1 MMATRRVG
9 IVNASLFRSDAT
21 LRQMRGVVFK
31 GERQVALEEF
41 PDPSPGAGEVVIQ
54 IKASGMCGSDM
65 APYREPLDTRR
76 ERIITGHEPCGVVA
90 AVGSGVAESLRGQ
103 RVLIH
108 HYKGCG
114 TCKHCRTG
122 YVQMCVHGSKVMGSS
137 MHGGNAPYLLAPAS
151 ALMPLPDELSFAEGA
166 AVACGT
172 GTAYAALKRL
182 NISGLDT
189 LAIFGQGPVGL
200 AATQFATVMGARVL
214 AVDPSPE
221 RRALATS
228 LGAQAVIDPDATLPV
243 EAIRELTHGEGADA
257 TLDCTGNSD
266 ARANCARAARA
277 WGRAC
282 FVGERGTASFD
293 MTPDVIHKQL
303 TMYGSWTF
311 STVLMAECARF
322 AVDRKV
328 PLRHVFTH
336 TFTLDQAPEAFRR
349 FESRV
354 MGKGVFLFD

>member
-1 MMATRRVG
+1 
-9 IVNASLFRSDAT
+9 
-21 LRQMRGVVFK
+21 MRGVVFK
-31 GERQVALEEF
+31 GERVVALEEF
-41 PDPSPGAGEVVIQ
+41 PDPTPGPGEAVIA

-65 APYREPLDTRR
+65 GPFRDPKPATAPS
-76 ERIITGHEPCGVVA
+76 IICGHEPCGVV
-90 AVGSGVAESLRGQ
+90 VDFGPGVITNIRKDQ

-108 HYKGCG
+108 HYQGCG
-114 TCKHCRTG
+114 TCKQCRIG
-122 YVQMCVHGSKVMGSS
+122 YTQMCMHGSKVMGSS

-151 ALMPLPDELSFAEGA
+151 ALMPMPDELSFPEGA

-182 NISGLDT
+182 DVSGRDT

-221 RRALATS
+221 RRQLALQ
-228 LGAQAVIDPDATLPV
+228 LGAQEAIDPTATPPV
-243 EAIRELTHGEGADA
+243 EAIRELTSGEGAEA
-257 TLDCTGNSD
+257 TLDCTGNAE
-266 ARANCARAARA
+266 ARANCTKAARA

-282 FVGERGTASFD
+282 FVGERGTATFD

-311 STVLMAECARF
+311 STVLMAECAQF
-322 AVDRKV
+322 AVDRRV
-328 PLRHVFTH
+328 PLGHVFTE
-336 TFTLDQAPEAFRR
+336 TFTLDQAPRAFPL
-349 FESRV
+349 FESRA
-354 MGKGVFLFD
+354 MGKGVFVFD